1 MKFIK
6 SQLVDIDKI
15 VECYISAFPMT
26 LSSKLGRRFLAKMFE
41 WYVVSERGFIFHSEQ
56 NNTVT
61 GFCGGIIT
69 KTPGLPGAI
78 TSISQYAFYTF
89 IISYLLKPYLIFHPQ
104 NLKKINYIFK
114 NILIKLKIIKAEKKV
129 SKSNFQPFC
138 GLVVIGVK
146 KSFQGQGL
154 GYKIMK
160 EFEKYVRSL
169 KHIKFISLSVKKK
182 NIKAINT
189 YKKSGWSV
197 DKKLNNSIKFIKY
210 L

>member
-6 SQLVDIDKI
+6 TKHFDIDRI
-15 VECYISAFPMT
+15 AECYVSAFPDT
-26 LSSKLGRRFLAKMFE
+26 LSSKLGRKFLLKMFE
-41 WYVVSERGFIFHSEQ
+41 WYVVSDRGFIFHSEQ
-56 NNTVT
+56 NNIIT

-69 KTPGLPGAI
+69 KKPGLPGAI
-78 TSISQYAFYTF
+78 TSISQYAFNTF
-89 IISYLLKPYLIFHPQ
+89 VFSYLFKPHLIFHPQ
-104 NLKKINYIFK
+104 NLKKINYIIK

-129 SKSNFQPFC
+129 SKNNFQPFC

-160 EFEKYVRSL
+160 EFERNARNLKGIKY
-169 KHIKFISLSVKKK
+169 ISLTVKKE

-189 YKKSGWSV
+189 YKKSGWSI